1 MTNSV
6 ASEKKAARSIKAEAK
21 HAPDLLLLLLLLRPS
36 YLVGLRERQSKAL
49 PIFLSIHLALSMRCE
64 WSAEER
70 KNFLQE

>member
-6 ASEKKAARSIKAEAK
+6 ASEKKAARSTKAEAK
-21 HAPDLLLLLLLLRPS
+21 HAPDLLLLLLLRPS